1 VDVLIV
7 GAGFTGLTAARE
19 IMRDTPEKK
28 VMVVDANEAIEKK
41 TYKLL
46 TSVAKPNSYEFYEQ
60 SKVREKLNAPQVRA
74 AIFVSVVA
82 K

>member
-1 VDVLIV
+1 MMLY
-7 GAGFTGLTAARE
+7 L
-19 IMRDTPEKK
+19 K
-28 VMVVDANEAIEKK
+28 VSMKWMVVDANEAIEKK

>member
-1 VDVLIV
+1 
-7 GAGFTGLTAARE
+7 
-19 IMRDTPEKK
+19 
-28 VMVVDANEAIEKK
+28 MVVDANEAIEKK